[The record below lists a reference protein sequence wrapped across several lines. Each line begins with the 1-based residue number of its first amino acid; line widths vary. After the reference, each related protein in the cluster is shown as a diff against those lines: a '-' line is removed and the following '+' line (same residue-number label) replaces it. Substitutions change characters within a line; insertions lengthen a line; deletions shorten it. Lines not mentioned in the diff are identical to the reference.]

1 MNTHFSLVYD
11 CSSFYQVVTVG
22 GHKVRAMRL
31 SFVGELGWE
40 LHAPN
45 SAALDVYKELMRV
58 GRELGLRNSGYRAM
72 DSLSIEKGKLYER
85 TFIQVFN
92 SLTKIVILRRSC
104 RFSGLTCPGQQ
115 DWLDL
120 TLQVTFLS

>member
-1 MNTHFSLVYD
+1 
-11 CSSFYQVVTVG
+11 VG